1 LGWVGFVLAND
12 PERCFLP
19 SSRTIVTDVPN
30 RISRWPTGTG
40 TTRAG
45 QRRRQPRPWR
55 FFR

>member
-1 LGWVGFVLAND
+1 LGWVGFVLTND